1 MKDLK
6 DILEGSLLADIE
18 DTIETGNKYEKV
30 DLTSIFNS
38 KSKDEFETKFNIFR
52 SMVEEK
58 NTEVLD
64 VKPRKTYIVFV
75 KNISMKKDDSRLD
88 PRLCRVSIF
97 IGTTSDLYRITWIKD
112 EITGKDRMQINKMEY
127 VTLDHFIRK
136 YRYLESA
143 IYVCPKKIKDEANK
157 LIIYNLE

>member
-6 DILEGSLLADIE
+6 ILLEGSLLADIE

-64 VKPRKTYIVFV
+64 VKPRKGYIVFV
-75 KNISMKKDDSRLD
+75 KNISMKKDDSGLD

-97 IGTTSDLYRITWIKD
+97 IGTTNDLYRITWMVD
-112 EITGKDRMQINKMEY
+112 DITGKDRMMIKKMESIN
-127 VTLDHFIRK
+127 LDHFTRK

>member
-1 MKDLK
+1 MKNLK
-6 DILEGSLLADIE
+6 TLLEASLLADIE
-18 DTIETGNKYEKV
+18 DTIEIGNKYENV

-38 KSKDEFETKFNIFR
+38 KSKEEFEIKFNIFR

-75 KNISMKKDDSRLD
+75 KNISMKNNDT
-88 PRLCRVSIF
+88 RLCRISIF
-97 IGTTSDLYRITWIKD
+97 IGTTDDLYRITWTVD
-112 EITGKDRMQINKMEY
+112 DITGKDRMMIKKMES
-127 VTLDHFIRK
+127 VGLNHFIRK

-143 IYVCPKKIKDEANK
+143 IYICPKKIKDEANK

>member
-1 MKDLK
+1 MKNLK
-6 DILEGSLLADIE
+6 TLLEGSLLADVE

-58 NTEVLD
+58 NTEVNE
-64 VKPRKTYIVFV
+64 VKPRKCYIVFV
-75 KNISMKKDDSRLD
+75 KNISMKSND

-97 IGTTSDLYRITWIKD
+97 IGTTNDLYRMTWIKD
-112 EITGKDRMQINKMEY
+112 DITGKDRMQINKMES
-127 VTLDHFIRK
+127 VSLDHFTRK

>member
-6 DILEGSLLADIE
+6 TLLEASLLDIDGTFE
-18 DTIETGNKYEKV
+18 EGDKYEKV

-38 KSKDEFETKFNIFR
+38 KSKDEFEIKFNIFR

-58 NTEVLD
+58 NTEVHD
-64 VKPRKTYIVFV
+64 VKPRKCYIVFV
-75 KNISMKKDDSRLD
+75 KNISMKSND

-97 IGTTSDLYRITWIKD
+97 IGTASDLYRITWMVD
-112 EITGKDRMQINKMEY
+112 DITGKDRMTINKMES

-136 YRYLESA
+136 YKYLESA
-143 IYVCPKKIKDEANK
+143 IYICPKKIKDEANK

>member
-6 DILEGSLLADIE
+6 YILEASLLDIDGTME
-18 DTIETGNKYEKV
+18 EGDKYEKV

-38 KSKDEFETKFNIFR
+38 KSKDEFEIKFNIFR

-58 NTEVLD
+58 NTEVHD
-64 VKPRKTYIVFV
+64 VKPRKGYIVFV
-75 KNISMKKDDSRLD
+75 KNISMKSND

-97 IGTTSDLYRITWIKD
+97 IGTTSDLYRITWMVD
-112 EITGKDRMQINKMEY
+112 DITGKDRMTINKMES

-136 YRYLESA
+136 YKYLESA
-143 IYVCPKKIKDEANK
+143 IYICPKKIKDEANK

>member
-1 MKDLK
+1 MKNLK
-6 DILEGSLLADIE
+6 TLLEASILADIE
-18 DTIETGNKYEKV
+18 DTIEIGNKYENV

-38 KSKDEFETKFNIFR
+38 KSKEEFEIKFNIFR
-52 SMVEEK
+52 SMIEEK

-75 KNISMKKDDSRLD
+75 KNISMKNNDT
-88 PRLCRVSIF
+88 RLCRISIF
-97 IGTTSDLYRITWIKD
+97 IGTTDDLYRITWTVD
-112 EITGKDRMQINKMEY
+112 DITGKDRMMIKKMES
-127 VTLDHFIRK
+127 VGLDHFMFMRK

-143 IYVCPKKIKDEANK
+143 IYICPKKIKDEANK